1 MKPKK
6 AITYFVLPLGLPI
19 ESIGRS
25 VFDFGGETLKKIF
38 K

>member
-1 MKPKK
+1 VQKLSLSLAK
-6 AITYFVLPLGLPI
+6 LLGMPI

-25 VFDFGGETLKKIF
+25 VFDLGGSALEKLF